1 MTFGNT
7 RHEGI
12 KIFGDDPM
20 RIKNSTK
27 ESFYLLEFAGM
38 TMRKSFL
45 VCIFL
50 SLLISLSQLTVRA
63 IMQYAH
69 PAAMPLHSL
78 AAQFTGLQSTLAHI
92 PRAGYYTDK
101 NMELPLAIA
110 QFEQAQ
116 YVLAPT
122 VLELNNTALPLVIF
136 DCTSPAIALAKIKT
150 LGFQP
155 VSANDSG
162 IVLALNPNGAKP

>member
-78 AAQFTGLQSTLAHI
+78 AAQFTG
-92 PRAGYYTDK
+92 YYTDK